1 MLPKIEVKAARVHEE
16 PHHHSIH
23 SHLGVFS
30 YALASVPSLTGR
42 STGHQRAA
50 HVAASKLGR

>member
-50 HVAASKLGR
+50 HVAAS